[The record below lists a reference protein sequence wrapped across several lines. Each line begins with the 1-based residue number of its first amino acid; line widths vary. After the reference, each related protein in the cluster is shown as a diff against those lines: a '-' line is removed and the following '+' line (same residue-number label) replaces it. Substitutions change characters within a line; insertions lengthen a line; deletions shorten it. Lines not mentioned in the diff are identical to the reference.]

1 MVNVV
6 GKTHSNLQQKRK
18 IPMPFVDERPVWLKT
33 SNISELH
40 KGNFRMKKDNIFPNG
55 MTEYY

>member
-6 GKTHSNLQQKRK
+6 EKTLSNLQQKSK
-18 IPMPFVDERPVWLKT
+18 IPMPFVEERPVWLKP
-33 SNISELH
+33 SNISELY
-40 KGNFRMKKDNIFPNG
+40 KGSFRMKKDNVFPNG